1 MELVKLVI
9 QLLVVINLVV
19 LIIGIMIAP
28 IIIYF
33 FVEDSLGV
41 FLWYSIAPFMMYFT
55 FLLLQTILDEIEY
68 E

>member
-9 QLLVVINLVV
+9 QLLAVINLVV

-33 FVEDSLGV
+33 FVENNLGV